1 MEKLINV
8 MNELV
13 VHFPINKEL
22 VLANCEYDL
31 YKEKNEHLRLQI
43 EASKIN

>member
-13 VHFPINKEL
+13 VHFHINKEL
-22 VLANCEYDL
+22 FIAKCEYDL
-31 YKEKNEHLRLQI
+31 YNEKMNI
-43 EASKIN
+43 